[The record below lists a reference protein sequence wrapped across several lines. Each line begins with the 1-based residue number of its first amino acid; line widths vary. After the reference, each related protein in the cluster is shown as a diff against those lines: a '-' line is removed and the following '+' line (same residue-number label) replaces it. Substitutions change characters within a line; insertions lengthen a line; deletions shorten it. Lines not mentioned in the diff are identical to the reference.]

1 MIKKTIFSVST
12 GERNP
17 VHTGVKFEIGDNRI
31 VLVAVDGARLAIR
44 RENIKREDEEM
55 RVMRTATVIATG
67 QRVMITDETHAW
79 YVADDGNIYKP
90 QELQFD
96 NEPQETI

>member
-1 MIKKTIFSVST
+1 
-12 GERNP
+12 
-17 VHTGVKFEIGDNRI
+17 
-31 VLVAVDGARLAIR
+31 
-44 RENIKREDEEM
+44 M
-55 RVMRTATVIATG
+55 RVMRTAIVIATG
-67 QRVMITDETHAW
+67 QRVMITDETHSW